1 MTAARYIINEIQGY
15 HRFIKFL
22 IFLVALAA
30 LGSAVRFIFGLG
42 ATTNLNDTYPWGLWI
57 SFDVVTA
64 VPLAAGAFTIGV
76 VAHVFRIEKLEPLV
90 RPAIVTG
97 FLGYSLVC
105 VGLLLDLGQPH
116 RGVYV
121 LFPWNWNVHSPMFEV
136 SMCVMAYTTV
146 LFLEFL
152 HPVSERFGWHIPL
165 RLLRNLQIPFA
176 ILAAMISTLHQSTL
190 GTFFLI
196 AVDKLHALWYTPLL
210 PLQFWLSAIFTGL
223 CIVML
228 EASLVHRY
236 MGQPDES
243 SLLATLTKIIPWV
256 MGAYMLAKFIPM
268 LAMPQGPLFD
278 RPILT
283 ALFFVEITLGLLLPF
298 WMFLQSR
305 IRTDKAMQLRAAS
318 LAIFGLVLN
327 RFNVSMF
334 GMIQPGQEIYVPN
347 VLESIV
353 TIGIIAA
360 HILFFVLIAKYFPIF
375 EHHPETVDYSIPDRF
390 HKIGTED
397 ESRGTMDDREPAV
410 VVTRSVA
417 DTQS

>member
-236 MGQPDES
+236 MGQSDES

-283 ALFFVEITLGLLLPF
+283 ALFFVEITIGLLLPF

-318 LAIFGLVLN
+318 LAIFGLVVN

-397 ESRGTMDDREPAV
+397 EVRGAMDDREPV

-417 DTQS
+417 DPQS

>member
-1 MTAARYIINEIQGY
+1 MTAARIVMNEIKGY

-22 IFLVALAA
+22 MVLVGAAALA
-30 LGSAVRFIFGLG
+30 SAVRFIFGLG
-42 ATTNLNDTYPWGLWI
+42 ATTNLNDLYPWGLWI

-76 VAHVFRIEKLEPLV
+76 VAHVCHIKKLEPLV

-105 VGLLLDLGQPH
+105 VGLLLDLGQPQ
-116 RGVYV
+116 RGPYV
-121 LFPWNWNVHSPMFEV
+121 LFNWNVHSPMFEV

-165 RLLRNLQIPFA
+165 RLLRTLELPFA
-176 ILAAMISTLHQSTL
+176 IIAAMISTLHQSTL

-196 AVDKLHALWYTPLL
+196 AVDKLHNLWYNPLL

-223 CIVML
+223 SIVIF
-228 EASLVHRY
+228 EASLVHKY

-243 SLLATLTKIIPWV
+243 DLLATLTKIIPWI
-256 MGAYMLAKFIPM
+256 MGIYMLVKVYA
-268 LAMPQGPLFD
+268 LAFLSHGTLFD
-278 RPILT
+278 RPVLT
-283 ALFFVEITLGLLLPF
+283 VLFSVEMIVGVLIPF
-298 WMFLQSR
+298 AMFLTKR
-305 IRTDKAMQLRAAS
+305 IRTDKQMQLRAAS
-318 LAIFGLVLN
+318 LVIAGLILN

-334 GMIQPGQEIYVPN
+334 AMHQPGQPVYFPN
-347 VLESIV
+347 FIESVV

-360 HILFFVLIAKYFPIF
+360 HILFFVLVAKYFPIF
-375 EHHPETVDYSIPDRF
+375 EHHPEATDYTIPDRF
-390 HKIGTED
+390 RKIEKHGEAHGKAS
-397 ESRGTMDDREPAV
+397 EA
-410 VVTRSVA
+410 
-417 DTQS
+417 

>member
-1 MTAARYIINEIQGY
+1 MTAARYVIHEIQGY

-22 IFLVALAA
+22 MVLVGAA
-30 LGSAVRFIFGLG
+30 AVASAIRFIFGLG

-64 VPLAAGAFTIGV
+64 VPLAAGAFTLGV
-76 VAHVFRIEKLEPLV
+76 VAHVFHIKKLEPLV

-105 VGLLLDLGQPH
+105 IGLLLDLGQPQ
-116 RGVYV
+116 RGMYV

-146 LFLEFL
+146 LTLEFL

-165 RLLRNLQIPFA
+165 RLLRNLSVPFA

-196 AVDKLHALWYTPLL
+196 AVDKLHSLWYNPLL
-210 PLQFWLSAIFTGL
+210 PLQFWLSAIFCGL
-223 CIVML
+223 SIVIF

-236 MGQPDES
+236 MGQSNES
-243 SLLATLTKIIPWV
+243 ELLATLTRIIPWV
-256 MGAYMLAKFIPM
+256 MGAYILVKLFALLA
-268 LAMPQGPLFD
+268 LTEGPLFD
-278 RPILT
+278 RPFLT
-283 ALFFVEITLGLLLPF
+283 LLFAIEVLVGVLVPF
-298 WMFLQSR
+298 RMFLSSR

-318 LAIFGLVLN
+318 LVIFGLVLN

-334 GMIQPGQEIYVPN
+334 GMIQPDQQIYFPSL
-347 VLESIV
+347 LESIV

-360 HILFFVLIAKYFPIF
+360 HILFFVLLAKYFPIF
-375 EHHPETVDYSIPDRF
+375 EHHPEAVDSTIPDRIRKLGA
-390 HKIGTED
+390 HEVHGKVSE
-397 ESRGTMDDREPAV
+397 A
-410 VVTRSVA
+410 
-417 DTQS
+417 

>member
-1 MTAARYIINEIQGY
+1 MTAARIVMNEIKGY

-22 IFLVALAA
+22 MVLVGGAALA
-30 LGSAVRFIFGLG
+30 SAVRFIFGLG
-42 ATTNLNDTYPWGLWI
+42 ATTNLNDLYPWGLWI

-64 VPLAAGAFTIGV
+64 VPLAAGAFTIGI
-76 VAHVFRIEKLEPLV
+76 VAHVFHIKKLEPLV

-105 VGLLLDLGQPH
+105 VGLLLDLGQPQ
-116 RGVYV
+116 RGPYV
-121 LFPWNWNVHSPMFEV
+121 LFNWNVHSPMFEV

-165 RLLRNLQIPFA
+165 RLLRTLELPFA

-196 AVDKLHALWYTPLL
+196 AVDKLHNLWYNPLL

-223 CIVML
+223 SIVIF
-228 EASLVHRY
+228 EASLVHKY

-243 SLLATLTKIIPWV
+243 DLLATLTKIIPWI
-256 MGAYMLAKFIPM
+256 MGVYMLVKVYA
-268 LAMPQGPLFD
+268 LASLSHGPLFD
-278 RPILT
+278 RPVLT
-283 ALFFVEITLGLLLPF
+283 ALFAVEVIVGLLIPF
-298 WMFLQSR
+298 GMFLTKR
-305 IRTDKAMQLRAAS
+305 IRTDKQMQLRAAS
-318 LAIFGLVLN
+318 FVIAGLVLN

-334 GMIQPGQEIYVPN
+334 AMHQPGQPAYFPN
-347 VLESIV
+347 FIESVV

-360 HILFFVLIAKYFPIF
+360 HILFFVLVAKYFPIF
-375 EHHPETVDYSIPDRF
+375 EHHPEATDYTIPDRF
-390 HKIGTED
+390 RKIEKHGH
-397 ESRGTMDDREPAV
+397 G
-410 VVTRSVA
+410 VA
-417 DTQS
+417 SEA